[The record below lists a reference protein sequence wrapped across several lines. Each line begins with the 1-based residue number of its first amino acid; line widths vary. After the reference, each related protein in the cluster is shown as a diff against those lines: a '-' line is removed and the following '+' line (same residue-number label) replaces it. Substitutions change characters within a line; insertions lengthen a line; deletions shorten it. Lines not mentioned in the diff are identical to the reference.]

1 MINLQIPEDLRCAR
15 RPQHIHWLDWTPSKQ
30 GSEGARPVG
39 AARAGPEN
47 RRRPQGGR
55 QRDSP
60 RLPSRSTAKT
70 RRRLSMVRSR
80 LGVATA
86 AAPKRSPGVR
96 KSLVAPKQLS
106 PPFPAQLGE
115 APGTLPAGGGPG
127 QAGAGRGAQVEGAD
141 PGSFRPGTPYP
152 GRRVPIRGR

>member
-1 MINLQIPEDLRCAR
+1 M
-15 RPQHIHWLDWTPSKQ
+15 
-30 GSEGARPVG
+30 G

-47 RRRPQGGR
+47 RGRPQGGR

-86 AAPKRSPGVR
+86 AAPKRFPGVP
-96 KSLVAPKQLS
+96 KSLAAPKQLS

-115 APGTLPAGGGPG
+115 ALGHSPK
-127 QAGAGRGAQVEGAD
+127 GAGRSRLGRGAA
-141 PGSFRPGTPYP
+141 RRRRALTPAAS
-152 GRRVPIRGR
+152 VPRLPTPAVSSPFEDARGLASRGRTPWGHTPPPPLLLPAAFLLQLGTC